1 MLQSSSKRTSGRFFQ
16 FYTPISVSRR
26 SDLTQYQVNLENPSV
41 EQILESTVVIDWQA
55 QTKLNDLQ
63 DQVNVL
69 QNQVMVLVQ
78 DIQNMRQLLREADQ
92 GAVGLAKTKLN
103 IEWDHVRSVVEAATF
118 ELNWD
123 VQISIDTSENL
134 VLISVKEE
142 QDDLIAETTFDFY
155 TFVIAQLGQEVF
167 NELDFYYL
175 SDSDE

>member
-1 MLQSSSKRTSGRFFQ
+1 M
-16 FYTPISVSRR
+16 
-26 SDLTQYQVNLENPSV
+26 QYQVNLENPSV
-41 EQILESTVVIDWQA
+41 EQILESTVVFDWQA

-63 DQVNVL
+63 DQVNAL

-78 DIQNMRQLLREADQ
+78 DIQKLRQGLREDDQ
-92 GAVGLAKTKLN
+92 GAVSLAKTELN

-134 VLISVKEE
+134 VVILVKEE
-142 QDDLIAETTFDFY
+142 QDDLVAETTFDFY
-155 TFVIAQLGQEVF
+155 TSVVEQLGQEIF
-167 NELDFYYL
+167 KELGFFYL